1 LTKFTPPTSWVWL
14 NPIQSF
20 TVISFMPRTARLRRL
35 FFADDTL
42 KNVLAARNLGIVS
55 FHFTEPSALEERLKE
70 YL

>member
-1 LTKFTPPTSWVWL
+1 VRKNLLYAENCTPEE
-14 NPIQSF
+14 
-20 TVISFMPRTARLRRL
+20 A